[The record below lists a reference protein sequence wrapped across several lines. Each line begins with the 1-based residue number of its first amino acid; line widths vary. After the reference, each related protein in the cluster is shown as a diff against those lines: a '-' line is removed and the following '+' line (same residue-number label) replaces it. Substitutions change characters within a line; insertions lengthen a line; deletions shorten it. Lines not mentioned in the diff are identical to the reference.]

1 MARLFVSGVLAV
13 VACLLAAG
21 CGGAGEARK
30 APSAPAAKECRLTVA
45 QKRAVA
51 RAQADIRR
59 LRRIQAPLHTF
70 SQRGT
75 PAQERVTGQ
84 FLADLTRIRLP
95 IDTRAK
101 LIHLAKA
108 AVGLCGLCF
117 QGLEAEEP
125 VVSGHLGERR
135 CS

>member
-1 MARLFVSGVLAV
+1 VRSKVLV
-13 VACLLAAG
+13 VLVLLAAACLLSA
-21 CGGAGEARK
+21 CGGGSAREAV
-30 APSAPAAKECRLTVA
+30 PAVAKCRLTVA

-51 RAQADIRR
+51 SAQVDIRR

-84 FLADLTRIRLP
+84 FLADLTRVRLP

-125 VVSGHLGERR
+125 VISGHLGEPR

>member
-1 MARLFVSGVLAV
+1 MARLFVSGAPAV

-21 CGGAGEARK
+21 CGSGGEARK
-30 APSAPAAKECRLTVA
+30 APSPPAAKECRLTVA

-84 FLADLTRIRLP
+84 FLADLTRVRLP

-125 VVSGHLGERR
+125 VVSGHLGEPR

>member
-1 MARLFVSGVLAV
+1 MAETDAFELGDRRAT
-13 VACLLAAG
+13 
-21 CGGAGEARK
+21 R
-30 APSAPAAKECRLTVA
+30 PRTAK
-45 QKRAVA
+45 
-51 RAQADIRR
+51 
-59 LRRIQAPLHTF
+59 LHRVWLGSSF
-70 SQRGT
+70 R
-75 PAQERVTGQ
+75 ERVTGQ
-84 FLADLTRIRLP
+84 FLADLTRVRLP

-125 VVSGHLGERR
+125 VISGHLGEPR